1 MFSSLKRFHISFS
14 FVLLFSSFLFFQQFI
29 FFCHLTPFL
38 FLFFYSFLHLFL
50 FDLVKVIYVYRFL
63 FLDIC
68 LIAYC
73 FIVLWVFSQG
83 TFQFFFV
90 HVRFKIE
97 RLLFG
102 GALLV
107 EAHSYNSD
115 TRNFSLCRYVYR
127 IWQACTLFKAC
138 RSSRPHFYLP
148 TFYPMKTDL
157 SFLSRLCRHRK

>member
-1 MFSSLKRFHISFS
+1 MLHFYYALRYFLESFLDFLMSRNSLFSSPKRFHISFS

-102 GALLV
+102 GAVDFRKHIRIYVLENILV
-107 EAHSYNSD
+107 
-115 TRNFSLCRYVYR
+115 TR
-127 IWQACTLFKAC
+127 
-138 RSSRPHFYLP
+138 
-148 TFYPMKTDL
+148 
-157 SFLSRLCRHRK
+157 